1 MLPDGDKEELVD
13 GIRDVDRVIAAEIWS
28 DNHLGQI
35 FKDLCMKFTHRFSG
49 SEEARLAAEYIAE
62 RLRAFGIQNVA
73 LEPFPVVAWKRSSA
87 RLTMISPVHR
97 EFPVLAL
104 PYSPSCDREFK
115 LIDLGLGHP
124 SDLDRNIERIRG
136 SAVLVDDRN
145 PPSGPH
151 LHRLQKYLSV
161 VQNGAGAFLFAG
173 NQPGMLAPTG
183 SLAFDPCKPLDQ
195 CIPSMGIPLECAQEL
210 RYWLSQE
217 VVSIRVEQHNT
228 LCHTSDV
235 NVVAEIEGGRQDSR
249 VTLISAHYDGHDI
262 CQAANDNASGTA
274 AAMETIRALSRI
286 PSESRGPVR
295 VVLFGGEE
303 TGLLGSY
310 AYIQN
315 HRREVNTI
323 KFVFNLDCVG
333 KAGKLGVL
341 VQKAPHALRR
351 ISEWIRDIDA
361 DIDVFD
367 HLIPFSDQFPF
378 FLNGVPTAFCA
389 TEGNGQRSWDHTS
402 GDTFEKVGIDS
413 LRRVALQ
420 VSRLTARVAASDDWI
435 VDPIPSDEVKMSLL
449 SSGIEALMR
458 YEQHWPF

>member
-1 MLPDGDKEELVD
+1 MD
-13 GIRDVDRVIAAEIWS
+13 GIQDIDREIAAEIWS
-28 DNHLGQI
+28 ENHVGQT
-35 FKDLCMKFTHRFSG
+35 FKDLCLKFKHRFSG
-49 SEEARLAAEYIAE
+49 SAEAKQAAEYIAE
-62 RLRAFGIQNVA
+62 RLRGYGIQNVA
-73 LEPFPVVAWKRSSA
+73 LETFPVVAWQRSPA
-87 RLTMISPVHR
+87 RLTMIAPVHR

-104 PYSPSCDREFK
+104 PYSPSCDREFN
-115 LIDLGLGHP
+115 LIDLGFGHP
-124 SDLDRNIERIRG
+124 SDLDRNIEQIRG

-161 VQNGAGAFLFAG
+161 VQNAAAAFLFAG

-183 SLAFDPCKPLDQ
+183 SLAFDPCKPFDQ
-195 CIPSMGIPLECAQEL
+195 CIPSMGIPFECAQEL
-210 RYWLSQE
+210 KYWLSRE
-217 VVSIRVEQHNT
+217 AVTIRVEQHNT
-228 LCHTSDV
+228 LRHTSDV
-235 NVVAEIEGGRQDSR
+235 NVVAEIDGAKNDSR
-249 VTLISAHYDGHDI
+249 VTIVSAHYDGHDI

-286 PSESRGPVR
+286 SSESRGPVR

-310 AYIQN
+310 AYVRN
-315 HRREVNTI
+315 HLEELKNI

-351 ISEWIRDIDA
+351 ISEWIQDIDA

-378 FLNGVPTAFCA
+378 YLNGVPTAFCA

-402 GDTFEKVGIDS
+402 GDTFEKVGIDL

-420 VSRLTARVAASDDWI
+420 VSRLTARVAATDDWI
-435 VDPIPSDEVKMSLL
+435 VDPITSDEVKISLMSC
-449 SSGIEALMR
+449 GIEALMR